1 MKFDTEPPTRPPR
14 PAPQAASPRNLRVRR
29 LSRSGQG
36 RDFVGEFL
44 GASDSSSLGLTL
56 NLQLSTFNRVSFL
69 SPSSPHLCV
78 LCGEN
83 SLSSRSSPIPR
94 HLPLTAKSFTI
105 RTSETP
111 LPQPLYNPHLQA
123 SLGSAG
129 NKGLMTPLES
139 ALTRN
144 SPVSLLESALTKTG
158 GWGVRSIPVRRKR
171 ETRRYKGRTVSGFD
185 LAGGGVPGHGR
196 APEIRFVGHVAGQRG
211 VMAEDG
217 VLRRRLAVLHALEE
231 FPEMRFFLVP
241 GDPAIRESFGDWFFA
256 GLRIVLR
263 MPLLEVS
270 LTHGPR
276 IADGVIARRLILARL
291 REVGNGGF
299 RDFQDSL
306 GALETVNLRRF
317 AAEIQAQIDRGA
329 SVIEKRGLD
338 IRHVA
343 PVRETQNT
351 AESHGALGRFVPAE
365 HVIYAADEVDEQISR
380 DASAVFFPAAPAR
393 ENLGIKFALWH
404 VALPGV
410 PIDCGRRRIRRR
422 RIFPGAGGVVAAERA
437 LHQSECA
444 DNAAREKLFCFC
456 ADDRAHALRSD
467 LHDASGFLRGGHHR
481 NAVGGGMGHRLF
493 AINVFARADGIDDN
507 FFVPVIRH
515 GGDDAIDFLVV
526 EEFLIA
532 ARRRNFRAG
541 DFLGE
546 GVAPV
551 VEIGGSDAL
560 DARQL
565 NGVREEAGTLHA
577 DADDAEAYAVARR
590 DGARRQRNLFWIQDH
605 RARGYVRTGGAGAAL
620 EEFTAG
626 KIFFHF
632 ALLEEIESRRL
643 KVKSRK
649 SKTKVADDCDEKPQ
663 ASRQDRNKFP
673 PELQQR
679 K

>member
-185 LAGGGVPGHGR
+185 MAGG
-196 APEIRFVGHVAGQRG
+196 
-211 VMAEDG
+211 G

-291 REVGNGGF
+291 REVGDGGF

-317 AAEIQAQIDRGA
+317 AAEIQAQINRRA

-351 AESHGALGRFVPAE
+351 AERHGALGRFVPAK
-365 HVIYAADEVDEQISR
+365 HVIHAADEVNEQISR
-380 DASAVFFPAAPAR
+380 DAGAVLFPAAPAR
-393 ENLGIKFALWH
+393 ENLGIKFALRH

-456 ADDRAHALRSD
+456 ANHRAHALRSD
-467 LHDASGFLRGGHHR
+467 LHDASRFLRGGHHR
-481 NAVGGGMGHRLF
+481 NAVGGGMRHRLF

-515 GGDDAIDFLVV
+515 GGDDAIDFFVV

-532 ARRRNFRAG
+532 ARRRDFRAG

-560 DARQL
+560 HAWQL
-565 NGVREEAGTLHA
+565 NGV
-577 DADDAEAYAVARR
+577 
-590 DGARRQRNLFWIQDH
+590 
-605 RARGYVRTGGAGAAL
+605 
-620 EEFTAG
+620 
-626 KIFFHF
+626 
-632 ALLEEIESRRL
+632 
-643 KVKSRK
+643 
-649 SKTKVADDCDEKPQ
+649 
-663 ASRQDRNKFP
+663 
-673 PELQQR
+673 
-679 K
+679 